1 MCFLYIALHL
11 WQMTVE
17 IIAGAEDCF
26 YLPQLNLSQT
36 IEFEFQV
43 QQTPIDSKL
52 YLSYFMWFKLPVLYF
67 WAKRPFLSSQLH
79 AFWLQM
85 HLSYCIAP
93 VV

>member
-43 QQTPIDSKL
+43 QQTPLTLNCSCLIL
-52 YLSYFMWFKLPVLYF
+52 CVPVYLSYFWGQGTMPFFIALDAPVLLYIYYF
-67 WAKRPFLSSQLH
+67 L
-79 AFWLQM
+79 
-85 HLSYCIAP
+85 
-93 VV
+93 